1 MPTDTANPAPQRFR
15 AMADSIERNEG
26 GSFGGAFVIIP
37 PEGGGD
43 PIETLIL
50 DSKQD
55 LAQFWNAVI
64 TKCQIMLPD
73 VEQKQRAGQGFG
85 RR

>member
-1 MPTDTANPAPQRFR
+1 MMPSTAPARFR
-15 AMADSIERNEG
+15 AMADAIERNDG
-26 GSFGGAFVIIP
+26 TSDFGGCFVIVP
-37 PEGGGD
+37 PAEGGD

-64 TKCQIMLPD
+64 TKCQIMLAD
-73 VEQKQRAGQGFG
+73 VEQKQRQGSAF

>member
-1 MPTDTANPAPQRFR
+1 MVDSVASADRFR
-15 AMADSIERNEG
+15 AMAVRIDTNSND
-26 GSFGGAFVIIP
+26 SFGGAFVIIP

-50 DSKQD
+50 DRQQD

-64 TKCQIMLPD
+64 SKCQIMLAKA
-73 VEQKQRAGQGFG
+73 EQDHRQQGAFG
-85 RR
+85 RGR

>member
-1 MPTDTANPAPQRFR
+1 MPSTAPARFR
-15 AMADSIERNEG
+15 AMAEAIERNEG
-26 GSFGGAFVIIP
+26 VAFGGAFVIIP
-37 PEGGGD
+37 PEAGGE

-50 DSKQD
+50 DNKQD

-64 TKCQIMLPD
+64 TKCQIMLVS
-73 VEQKQRAGQGFG
+73 VEQQQRTGQGFA

>member
-1 MPTDTANPAPQRFR
+1 
-15 AMADSIERNEG
+15 MADRSEPFYQMKERLDRNGAET
-26 GSFGGAFVIIP
+26 FGGAFVIVP
-37 PEGGGD
+37 PEGGGE

-64 TKCQIMLPD
+64 TKCQIMLAD
-73 VEQKQRAGQGFG
+73 VEQKQRTGQGFG

>member
-1 MPTDTANPAPQRFR
+1 MTSTAPARFR
-15 AMADSIERNEG
+15 AMAEAIERNEG
-26 GSFGGAFVIIP
+26 GSFGGCFVIIP
-37 PEGGGD
+37 PDDGGE

-64 TKCQIMLPD
+64 TKCQIMLAD
-73 VEQKQRAGQGFG
+73 VEQKQRAGQAFG

>member
-1 MPTDTANPAPQRFR
+1 MTSTAPQRFR
-15 AMADSIERNEG
+15 AMADALEKNAD

-64 TKCQIMLPD
+64 TKCQIMLASA
-73 VEQKQRAGQGFG
+73 EQTSRQNATFG

>member
-1 MPTDTANPAPQRFR
+1 MTEGTEQVSERFR
-15 AMADSIERNEG
+15 AMATAIDHNG
-26 GSFGGAFVIIP
+26 VTQFGGAFVISP
-37 PEGGGD
+37 PNGGGD

-64 TKCQIMLPD
+64 TKCQIMLAD
-73 VEQKQRAGQGFG
+73 VEQKQRTGQGFG